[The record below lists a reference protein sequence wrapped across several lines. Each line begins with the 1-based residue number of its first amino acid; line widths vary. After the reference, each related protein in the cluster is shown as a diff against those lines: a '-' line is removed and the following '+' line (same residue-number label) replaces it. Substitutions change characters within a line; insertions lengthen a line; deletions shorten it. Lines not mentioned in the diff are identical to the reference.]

1 MTRCSALRARKQCG
15 SAMVEYALVLPL
27 YLCLFIGIVNACLVM
42 YMWNCTAYAA
52 RAATPLR
59 GGARV
64 HSKLRLH
71 EYRFDE
77 HCVQRG
83 AGLRKH
89 MRAGRR
95 SFRTSTWTPN
105 NSPGSTINV
114 YVRFSFST
122 FIPLVRSQNLAVA
135 SSSQMTIIE

>member
-1 MTRCSALRARKQCG
+1 MTRCPASRATKQRG

-52 RAATPLR
+52 RAATR
-59 GGARV
+59 YAAV
-64 HSKLRLH
+64 HGSTAPYVCTSTDLTNIV
-71 EYRFDE
+71 YNA
-77 HCVQRG
+77 VPG
-83 AGLRKH
+83 
-89 MRAGRR
+89 MRRATV
-95 SFRTSTWTPN
+95 TSTWTPN

-122 FIPLVRSQNLAVA
+122 FIPLVKSQNLAVA
-135 SSSQMTIIE
+135 SSSQMTIVE